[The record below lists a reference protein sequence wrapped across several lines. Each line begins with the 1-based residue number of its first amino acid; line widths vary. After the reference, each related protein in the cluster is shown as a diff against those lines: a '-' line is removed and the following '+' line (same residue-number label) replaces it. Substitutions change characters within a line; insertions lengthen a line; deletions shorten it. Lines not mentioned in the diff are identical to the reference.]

1 MIVVH
6 GKPRGKGR
14 PRFMRN
20 GHTYTDE
27 KTRDYEKQ
35 IQEAFITS
43 GEVKRDGYVCVN
55 IEAYYKIP
63 KGTSKRVK
71 ALMIEG
77 KIRPVVKPDV
87 DNISKIVLDALNGYA
102 YKDDNQ
108 VVDCYVSKWYS
119 EDARIQI
126 KIWG

>member
-6 GKPRGKGR
+6 GKPRGKMR
-14 PRFMRN
+14 PRFTRN
-20 GHTYTDE
+20 GIAYKEPKDVE
-27 KTRDYEKQ
+27 YEKQ

-43 GEVKRDGYVCVN
+43 GEVKRDAYVCVN
-55 IEAYYKIP
+55 IEAYYPIP
-63 KGTSKRVK
+63 KGTSKRAK

-77 KIRPVVKPDV
+77 KIRPVVKPDL
-87 DNISKIVLDALNGYA
+87 DNIAKIVLDALNGYA

-119 EDARIQI
+119 EDARLQI

>member
-6 GKPRGKGR
+6 GKPRGKMR
-14 PRFMRN
+14 PRFTRN
-20 GHTYTDE
+20 GHSYKDPKDVE
-27 KTRDYEKQ
+27 YEKQ
-35 IQEAFITS
+35 IQEAFISS
-43 GEVKRDGYVCVN
+43 GEVKRDGYVSIN
-55 IEAYYKIP
+55 IDAFYQIP

-77 KIRPVVKPDV
+77 KIRPVVKPDL
-87 DNISKIVLDALNGYA
+87 DNIAKIVLDALNGYA

>member
-1 MIVVH
+1 M
-6 GKPRGKGR
+6 R
-14 PRFMRN
+14 PRFTRN
-20 GHTYTDE
+20 GIAYKDPKDVE
-27 KTRDYEKQ
+27 YEKQ

-43 GEVKRDGYVCVN
+43 GEVKRDGYVSIN
-55 IEAYYKIP
+55 IDAFYQIP

-119 EDARIQI
+119 EDARLQI

>member
-35 IQEAFITS
+35 IQEAFISS
-43 GEVKRDGYVCVN
+43 GEVKRDSYVSIN
-55 IEAYYKIP
+55 IDAFYQIP

-77 KIRPVVKPDV
+77 KIRPVVKPDL
-87 DNISKIVLDALNGYA
+87 DNIAKIVLDALNGYA

-119 EDARIQI
+119 EDARLQI